1 MFHDIKA
8 FCKWALIAVAVGI
21 AAGLVGTAFH
31 YGVEWVTELRGT
43 YPWLIFLLPAGGV
56 CIAGIYKLCGA
67 EKDGGTNY
75 VLDTVREDKKVP
87 LITLPVIFI
96 STIITHLCGGSS
108 GREGAALQIGS
119 SISDNI
125 GRLIHLDEKDMHIM
139 TMCGMAA
146 AFSALFGTPVTAA
159 VFSIEVVSIGI
170 MHFSALV
177 PCMISAL
184 TGLMTAQLF
193 HVAPTRFVITEMV
206 VLTPVTLVRVVCL
219 SVLCAFVSIL
229 FCLVMKQTAK
239 LYQKFVPN
247 PFLKAAAGGLIVI
260 ALTLAVGSQYY
271 NGAGMG
277 NIDVAFHSE
286 VPWYVFLVK
295 LLFTACTLG
304 AGFKG
309 GEIVPAFFTGAA
321 FGNAASRLAG
331 LPASFGTGIGL
342 VCLFCGVTN
351 CPLTSVIL
359 SVELFGSEGLPFF
372 AAACAASYMLS
383 GYTGLYTEQKIM
395 YSKTKAE
402 YIDRKTM

>member
-1 MFHDIKA
+1 MFEDIKA

-21 AAGLVGTAFH
+21 AAGLAGTAFH

-43 YPWLIFLLPAGGV
+43 YRWLIFLLPAGGV

-67 EKDGGTNY
+67 ENAGGTDY
-75 VLDTVREDKKVP
+75 VLETVREKKQVP
-87 LITLPVIFI
+87 LITLPAIFF

-119 SISDNI
+119 SISNSI
-125 GRLIHLDEKDMHIM
+125 GRWLHLKEKDMHIM

-159 VFSIEVVSIGI
+159 VFSIEVVSVGV
-170 MHFSALV
+170 MYFSALV
-177 PCMISAL
+177 PCMVSAL
-184 TGLMTAQLF
+184 TGLMIAQLF
-193 HVAPTRFVITEMV
+193 HVAPTRFVIDGLIE
-206 VLTPVTLVRVVCL
+206 LSPASLARVAAL

-229 FCLVMKQTAK
+229 FCYVMKKTGK
-239 LYQKFVPN
+239 LYRKYIPN
-247 PFLKAAAGGLIVI
+247 PFLKAAAGGVIVI
-260 ALTLAVGSQYY
+260 CLTLLAGSQYY

-277 NIDVAFHSE
+277 YINEAFHTE
-286 VPWYVFLVK
+286 LPWYVFLVK
-295 LLFTACTLG
+295 LLFTACTLE

-321 FGNAASRLAG
+321 FGNAASRLVG

-359 SVELFGSEGLPFF
+359 SVELFGAEGLPFF

-383 GYTGLYTEQKIM
+383 GYTGLYTGQKIM
-395 YSKTKAE
+395 YSKTGAE